1 MDPAPGPSGVSAT
14 GASESS
20 GKDRITA
27 IYRRFAGVRL
37 TPTKIPNVLDAFDQA
52 ENERSDAE
60 EDETESQTEEEEEGA
75 PAPPPLTTRRTRGA
89 CTPKIQ
95 PSKRHPTRRLK
106 ITPFVDSGSDSSF
119 DISGE
124 DEPSDEDEAPQPP
137 RKRTCSVRTRKPGAS
152 GGWLEDN
159 VPPVF
164 DDFTGSPGLKITKP
178 TSALAY
184 IQLFITREL
193 IHYLAYETNLYA
205 LQLFNLANENVDDI
219 WKPLKLK
226 EMARFLGLC
235 MLMGVTKNPTMRMY
249 WQTNKSWHTRFFD
262 MFMTSRRFQH
272 IGQFFHAFNSN
283 AVPVD
288 NTDKLIKV
296 RPVMDYLRHRF
307 QEVYYPMREF
317 CLDEGTMAWRG
328 RLSFKLYNPSKPDK
342 YGVKFYMLAESTSG
356 YIYSFEVYSGIG
368 RTIIET
374 VTSLMRPLLNKG
386 HHLYMDNYYN
396 SVTLTEKLR
405 EVGVYTCGTIR
416 LLRGAPKDLQ
426 QLVKS
431 KIDVNTIV
439 YRRKDNTFILLWKD
453 KRVVSMITN
462 LINADTKKV
471 QKRKRVRR
479 ADGTLVPFDRN
490 KKRKQEL
497 ILVHQ
502 LLG

>member
-1 MDPAPGPSGVSAT
+1 M
-14 GASESS
+14 
-20 GKDRITA
+20 
-27 IYRRFAGVRL
+27 
-37 TPTKIPNVLDAFDQA
+37 
-52 ENERSDAE
+52 
-60 EDETESQTEEEEEGA
+60 
-75 PAPPPLTTRRTRGA
+75 
-89 CTPKIQ
+89 
-95 PSKRHPTRRLK
+95 
-106 ITPFVDSGSDSSF
+106 
-119 DISGE
+119 
-124 DEPSDEDEAPQPP
+124 
-137 RKRTCSVRTRKPGAS
+137 
-152 GGWLEDN
+152 
-159 VPPVF
+159 
-164 DDFTGSPGLKITKP
+164 ITKP
-178 TSALAY
+178 TNALGY
-184 IQLFITREL
+184 IQLFITRAL

-205 LQLFNLANENVDDI
+205 LQIFNLAKENVDDI
-219 WKPLKLK
+219 WKPVKLK

-249 WQTNKSWHTRFFD
+249 WQTNKPWHTRFFN

-283 AVPVD
+283 AVSVD

-307 QEVYYPMREF
+307 QEVYYPIREL

-328 RLSFKLYNPSKPDK
+328 RLSFKVYNPSKPDK

-374 VTSLMRPLLNKG
+374 VTGLMRPLLNKG

-416 LLRGAPKDLQ
+416 LLRGGPKDLQ
-426 QLVKS
+426 QIAKS
-431 KIDVNTIV
+431 KIDVDTTI

-462 LINADTKKV
+462 LHNADTKKV
-471 QKRKRVRR
+471 QKSKQVRR
-479 ADGTLVPFDRN
+479 PDGRMSVMSESFSSSSCLWSTVIRFFCLFGLIVHVDPEYLGNGIIYDTLCPAISEHIFLFAIKGNDESLQIR
-490 KKRKQEL
+490 RTWPTLAEL
-497 ILVHQ
+497 WKFIPRPRGAGMVSVNL
-502 LLG
+502 